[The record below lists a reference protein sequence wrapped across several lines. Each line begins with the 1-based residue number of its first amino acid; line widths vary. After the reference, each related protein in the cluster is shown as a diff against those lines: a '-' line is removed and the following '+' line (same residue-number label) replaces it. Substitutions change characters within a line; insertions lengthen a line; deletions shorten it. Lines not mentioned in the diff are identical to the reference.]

1 MLPRLVL
8 LCLLSDSDLVRCCLP
23 CPLSQRMEGV
33 VKGYGCCHHGNCRAH
48 KRIPDV
54 TGGMCCVPF
63 FSFFPPF
70 FFGRWEAHIW
80 VKELGRQVYLG
91 GYEHEEHAA
100 EAYDVAALK
109 CKGFRVKT
117 NFDADRYA
125 QHGFTAWLALHHCA
139 VLLRVCT
146 DVEKS

>member
-1 MLPRLVL
+1 ML
-8 LCLLSDSDLVRCCLP
+8 LCLLPDSDLVRCCFTCELW
-23 CPLSQRMEGV
+23 QRVGGV
-33 VKGYGCCHHGNCRAH
+33 CFMLC
-48 KRIPDV
+48 
-54 TGGMCCVPF
+54 
-63 FSFFPPF
+63 
-70 FFGRWEAHIW
+70 RWEAHIW

-125 QHGFTAWLALHHCA
+125 QHSFTARSVLHGCY
-139 VLLRVCT
+139 
-146 DVEKS
+146 S

>member
-1 MLPRLVL
+1 
-8 LCLLSDSDLVRCCLP
+8 
-23 CPLSQRMEGV
+23 
-33 VKGYGCCHHGNCRAH
+33 
-48 KRIPDV
+48 
-54 TGGMCCVPF
+54 
-63 FSFFPPF
+63 
-70 FFGRWEAHIW
+70 

-125 QHGFTAWLALHHCA
+125 QHRFTARLTMHHCTLTCVFRCGDIINITISLITRFLVGPQDLPRYA
-139 VLLRVCT
+139 PTRPIVFMQY
-146 DVEKS
+146 

>member
-1 MLPRLVL
+1 M
-8 LCLLSDSDLVRCCLP
+8 
-23 CPLSQRMEGV
+23 
-33 VKGYGCCHHGNCRAH
+33 KGYGRCHHGNCRAH
-48 KRIPDV
+48 IGIPGI
-54 TGGMCCVPF
+54 TGGVCCVPC
-63 FSFFPPF
+63 
-70 FFGRWEAHIW
+70 RWEAHIW

-125 QHGFTAWLALHHCA
+125 
-139 VLLRVCT
+139 
-146 DVEKS
+146 

>member
-1 MLPRLVL
+1 ML
-8 LCLLSDSDLVRCCLP
+8 C
-23 CPLSQRMEGV
+23 
-33 VKGYGCCHHGNCRAH
+33 
-48 KRIPDV
+48 
-54 TGGMCCVPF
+54 
-63 FSFFPPF
+63 
-70 FFGRWEAHIW
+70 RWEAHIW

-125 QHGFTAWLALHHCA
+125 QHISLAA
-139 VLLRVCT
+139 LRCIIVPT
-146 DVEKS
+146 YIHRSINIITIIIARFLVGQQDVPGYAQTRSTVFRQY

>member
-1 MLPRLVL
+1 MAAVIMRIAEHIYASQTSPEACVVVL
-8 LCLLSDSDLVRCCLP
+8 C
-23 CPLSQRMEGV
+23 
-33 VKGYGCCHHGNCRAH
+33 
-48 KRIPDV
+48 
-54 TGGMCCVPF
+54 
-63 FSFFPPF
+63 
-70 FFGRWEAHIW
+70 RWEAHIW

-125 QHGFTAWLALHHCA
+125 QHSFPAWLMMHQCA
-139 VLLRVCT
+139 VLLHVCT
-146 DVEKS
+146 NVGPSTSSPYHSSHAC

>member
-1 MLPRLVL
+1 ML
-8 LCLLSDSDLVRCCLP
+8 C
-23 CPLSQRMEGV
+23 
-33 VKGYGCCHHGNCRAH
+33 
-48 KRIPDV
+48 
-54 TGGMCCVPF
+54 
-63 FSFFPPF
+63 
-70 FFGRWEAHIW
+70 RWEAHIW

-125 QHGFTAWLALHHCA
+125 QHSFTARLVLHRCY
-139 VLLRVCT
+139 
-146 DVEKS
+146 S

>member
-1 MLPRLVL
+1 MALVIIGIAEPMHASQTLPEACVVL
-8 LCLLSDSDLVRCCLP
+8 FC
-23 CPLSQRMEGV
+23 
-33 VKGYGCCHHGNCRAH
+33 
-48 KRIPDV
+48 
-54 TGGMCCVPF
+54 
-63 FSFFPPF
+63 
-70 FFGRWEAHIW
+70 RWEAHIW

-125 QHGFTAWLALHHCA
+125 QHGFPARLMMHHCA
-139 VLLRVCT
+139 VLSPVCT
-146 DVEKS
+146 DVETSSTSSSLHAF